1 MKMKTILPWLAVAF
15 ILAGAA
21 NPLRAEPTNAPAVS
35 LDREKLHEQLKNM
48 TPEERRAKIEALR
61 KERAAATKPA
71 PGVAAEQRRA
81 QLQKKLEDLRRK
93 KTDGSIT
100 PQEQSLLDRMECS
113 AKRAEEQRAK
123 IRTDG
128 KPSTEKASGRNQ

>member
-1 MKMKTILPWLAVAF
+1 MKMKTILPWLTAVF
-15 ILAGAA
+15 VLTGATL
-21 NPLRAEPTNAPAVS
+21 PLRADTTNVPAVS

-71 PGVAAEQRRA
+71 PGVAAEQRHA

-93 KTDGSIT
+93 KTDGNIT
-100 PQEQSLLDRMECS
+100 PQEQSLLDRMERS
-113 AKRAEEQRAK
+113 VKRAEEQRAQTQ
-123 IRTDG
+123 TDG